1 MTSIGTGYDLSASQ
15 FSPDGRVFQIEYAGK
30 AVENSGTAVAIRGK
44 DGVVFAVEKI
54 VTSKLYEKGANRRI
68 FNIDTHIGMAAA
80 GLVTDARQLASIA
93 RDEVRIFLTQQRIPP
108 FSAGEQLP
116 AGLRL
121 LGADLSADP
130 ARVQLHARLHPLQ
143 QRPALRHHRHA
154 RLLDP
159 GEGED
164 LHHRLTYSPSDTP
177 INIDKLIA
185 IDLFSYQGAELYCLE
200 PSGVSYGYWGCAA
213 GKAKSN
219 AKTELEKINIQEK
232 TCEELVKE
240 AAKII
245 YMVHDE
251 VKDKMFELELSWVGE
266 FTAGVHKR
274 VPDTV
279 SWEIG
284 RRIVVT
290 EILCRFTRRQ
300 RSSLSRPWRRTVTT
314 LTRICHELFTCD

>member
-15 FSPDGRVFQIEYAGK
+15 FSPDGRVFQIEYANK
-30 AVENSGTAVAIRGK
+30 AVENSGTALAIRGK

-54 VTSKLYEKGANRRI
+54 VTSKLYEEGANRRI
-68 FNIDTHIGMAAA
+68 FNIDTHVGMAAA

-93 RDEVRIFLTQQRIPP
+93 RDEASSYRQDYGSPVPLPQLTQRVSSYMHAYTLYSSVRP
-108 FSAGEQLP
+108 FGAT
-116 AGLRL
+116 AM
-121 LGADLSADP
+121 LGSWSKDA
-130 ARVQLHARLHPLQ
+130 
-143 QRPALRHHRHA
+143 
-154 RLLDP
+154 
-159 GEGED
+159 
-164 LHHRLTYSPSDTP
+164 
-177 INIDKLIA
+177 
-185 IDLFSYQGAELYCLE
+185 GAELYCLE

-219 AKTELEKINIQEK
+219 AKTELEKLKMMDMN
-232 TCEELVKE
+232 CAELVKE

-279 SWEIG
+279 
-284 RRIVVT
+284 
-290 EILCRFTRRQ
+290 
-300 RSSLSRPWRRTVTT
+300 
-314 LTRICHELFTCD
+314 HEEAEKFAKSAMEEDSDDSDEDMS